1 MSEIYY
7 KEKLLK
13 LVEKLF
19 THQGD
24 AKSKFIELEEL
35 IFATYLSTKIGDMD
49 KTRIDKWDAI
59 WHELNSKPELSGN
72 KVFSSFSMTIRSKR
86 NKSLIKYLDFFL
98 EEFYR
103 VI

>member
-1 MSEIYY
+1 M
-7 KEKLLK
+7 K

-24 AKSKFIELEEL
+24 ARNKFIELEDL
-35 IFATYLSTKIGDMD
+35 ILATYLSCKSGNID
-49 KTRIDKWDAI
+49 KTTIDKWDDI

-103 VI
+103 LI